1 MAGNKKH
8 GGDQL
13 DVCKMLN
20 ASEWARNRASRWSV
34 VRLHVHLS
42 VVQKKGIEDMDLGTL
57 LDIKHHVLHNP
68 LINWLARM
76 YDKLSR
82 EFVIPGHGRIPL
94 NADSIYR
101 TLGLPRGEIP
111 MVDAIDDV
119 IEIFLGRYFLAIAV
133 SRRLLV
139 SLPCWQR

>member
-1 MAGNKKH
+1 
-8 GGDQL
+8 
-13 DVCKMLN
+13 
-20 ASEWARNRASRWSV
+20 
-34 VRLHVHLS
+34 
-42 VVQKKGIEDMDLGTL
+42 MDLGTM
-57 LDIKHHVLHNP
+57 LDIKCHVLHNTLISWVAP
-68 LINWLARM
+68 L
-76 YDKLSR
+76 YDSHSR
-82 EFVIPGHGRIPL
+82 EFVIPVCGRIPL